1 MLFFSIIEFI
11 LSALMWAVALN
22 ELDLYLQE
30 KIPQKYEWFLVT
42 LMFISFLMM
51 FGAIFKFILG
61 ILSFKKQK

>member
-1 MLFFSIIEFI
+1 
-11 LSALMWAVALN
+11 MWAVTLN

-51 FGAIFKFILG
+51 FAAIFKFILG
-61 ILSFKKQK
+61 ILSFKKSK